1 VDGDGGQ
8 TPAYLGFMFLDH
20 PIDPA
25 GVTAPTRVGVTTYAN
40 FSGDQSFEEGG
51 DPTND
56 FERYEVMSQQ
66 IIEGGMLIPRDIRAL
81 AGTGPFSELLPGETM
96 TFTVAF
102 VAGPGLEG
110 MIANARAAKRLYDAG
125 WYPDGSVPVFV
136 TSFDASARDRG
147 VDLSWDLYAD
157 EGIEGFKIYRRGGA
171 AEHDIVLNGGTQV
184 PASERSFTDLEID
197 PGESYEY
204 RLGVVLT
211 DGSEVYS
218 QPVTVTTAAPG
229 LVLRQNT
236 PNPFTTS
243 TTIGYALPER
253 ATVSLSIYDAAGR
266 QVKSLVEAVQ
276 DPKSGGYSVSWDGKN
291 DRGEAVASGVYVYR
305 LKAGSAVVSK
315 KMMILR

>member
-1 VDGDGGQ
+1 
-8 TPAYLGFMFLDH
+8 
-20 PIDPA
+20 
-25 GVTAPTRVGVTTYAN
+25 
-40 FSGDQSFEEGG
+40 
-51 DPTND
+51 
-56 FERYEVMSQQ
+56 
-66 IIEGGMLIPRDIRAL
+66 
-81 AGTGPFSELLPGETM
+81 
-96 TFTVAF
+96 
-102 VAGPGLEG
+102 